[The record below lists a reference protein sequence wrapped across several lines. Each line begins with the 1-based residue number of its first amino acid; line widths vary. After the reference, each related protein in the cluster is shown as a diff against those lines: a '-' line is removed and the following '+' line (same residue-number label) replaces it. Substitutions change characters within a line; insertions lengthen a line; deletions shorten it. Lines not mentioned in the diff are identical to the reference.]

1 MKSMSGKELAKIL
14 EANGWDLLRIQGSH
28 HIYGQAG
35 NPARISVPIHRNQDM
50 KIGLLRNLLKTA
62 GLLSMFEGKSD
73 RSNDEPDLE
82 IAIDR
87 SIIETALLSE
97 TILQEDWL
105 KAEEEAAWQDL

>member
-1 MKSMSGKELAKIL
+1 MKSMSGKELAKLL

-62 GLLSMFEGKSD
+62 GLLSMFEGKAD
-73 RSNDEPDLE
+73 RSTDEPDLQLE
-82 IAIDR
+82 ID
-87 SIIETALLSE
+87 SSLSE
-97 TILQEDWL
+97 AILAEDWL
-105 KAEEEAAWQDL
+105 KPEEEAAWQDL

>member
-1 MKSMSGKELAKIL
+1 M
-14 EANGWDLLRIQGSH
+14 RIQCSH
-28 HIYGQAG
+28 HIYGQSG

-73 RSNDEPDLE
+73 RSTE
-82 IAIDR
+82 
-87 SIIETALLSE
+87 ETELLSE

-105 KAEEEAAWQDL
+105 KPEEEAAWQDL

>member
-1 MKSMSGKELAKIL
+1 MKSMSGKELAKLL

-62 GLLSMFEGKSD
+62 GLLSMFEGKAN
-73 RSNDEPDLE
+73 RLIEEPDLE
-82 IAIDR
+82 IEIDPSTAGEVTGGNTTDAIEDR
-87 SIIETALLSE
+87 S
-97 TILQEDWL
+97 
-105 KAEEEAAWQDL
+105 